1 MIPSET
7 TSDCFSAECIAV
19 GNFLVN
25 IISIIFVLTCKN
37 IFSDRSKQLLQV
49 TFPVLVL
56 QFLILRQNLPP
67 PNFHPLV
74 LN

>member
-37 IFSDRSKQLLQV
+37 IFSDH
-49 TFPVLVL
+49 FLVC
-56 QFLILRQNLPP
+56 F
-67 PNFHPLV
+67 
-74 LN
+74 